1 MPAHIKVKFQLN
13 KDKLNLLPVHCSPRK
28 INEYL
33 FEDRVEKSL
42 VSIIEQADAHIICFG
57 HTYKPIIK
65 ILPAEPS
72 NNTHYRHAINIG
84 SVGKLK
90 DDNPREAMLYLQ
102 LMRLVPF
109 SIKRQFR
116 LSLSDLSTM

>member
-42 VSIIEQADAHIICFG
+42 VSIIEQADADIICFG

-65 ILPAEPS
+65 
-72 NNTHYRHAINIG
+72 YRRPIYQTIHII
-84 SVGKLK
+84 
-90 DDNPREAMLYLQ
+90 AMQ
-102 LMRLVPF
+102 
-109 SIKRQFR
+109 SI
-116 LSLSDLSTM
+116 